1 MATTSVTITVPQNFT
16 LPSIFQCSDPTNVA
30 NALSFA
36 AGALA
41 SGTNSDTCGRMS
53 PSRTRVDVQ
62 RDSAL
67 ADVPEIHKKELCQ
80 ADVLDWVATHCPD
93 SCVRAMGYE
102 GQIQR
107 GIWTRFFGSTN
118 LAMRCALLVVD
129 VDDVQAQH
137 IEALRQ
143 ACDLDDD
150 VNCGILFSLCS
161 TSMPLCRGASRY
173 HPRISIEWKEGVPMI
188 LTSHIRD
195 NPDMIAVCMA
205 IMQQVWL
212 YCDRERSIGVGESSG
227 VSEEQLQLINNF
239 VNEQYDIHR
248 RNVETHTEWI
258 HQLQGTLRF
267 MTRAKEEH
275 QKQLANIAER
285 VTGSL
290 GPRVQLDCRSG
301 KTRRR
306 RAGEVT
312 AEADLS
318 QAQGE
323 IVTACQQYIRSHNNR
338 MLRAKDINEGV
349 VDGVTKFAVDSHF
362 GNFTS
367 LKLTLRSIEDTS
379 ARTLSS
385 FPTQTE

>member
-16 LPSIFQCSDPTNVA
+16 LPPIFQCSDPTVVA

-36 AGALA
+36 AGALS
-41 SGTNSDTCGRMS
+41 SGRRSDTDVRVL
-53 PSRTRVDVQ
+53 PSRTGVDDRQ
-62 RDSAL
+62 NSIP
-67 ADVPEIHKKELCQ
+67 ADVPEIQNKELSKTG
-80 ADVLDWVATHCPD
+80 VLDWVATHCPD
-93 SCVRAMGYE
+93 SHVRATECE

-129 VDDVQAQH
+129 VDDVQPQH
-137 IEALRQ
+137 IDALRQ
-143 ACDLDDD
+143 ACDLGDD
-150 VNCGILFSLCS
+150 VNCGMLFSLCP

-173 HPRISIEWKEGVPMI
+173 HPRFSIEWKEGVPMI

-195 NPDMIAVCMA
+195 NPEMIGVCMA

-227 VSEEQLQLINNF
+227 ISEEQLQLINNF

-248 RNVETHTEWI
+248 RNVEAHTEWI

-275 QKQLANIAER
+275 QRQLANIAER
-285 VTGSL
+285 ITGSL
-290 GPRVQLDCRSG
+290 GPRVQLNCSSSR
-301 KTRRR
+301 TRRR
-306 RAGEVT
+306 RTGEVT
-312 AEADLS
+312 AEANLS
-318 QAQGE
+318 QAQRE

-338 MLRAKDINEGV
+338 MLRAKDINAGV

-379 ARTLSS
+379 TRTLSS